1 MSKVIR
7 TSIAAACGGLIAVA
21 AAIPAVAQQN
31 QPSKADDEAT
41 YTPPLRGAPQRRIGG
56 SSRGTDTALP
66 GIFVLAPDH
75 VGQTMLEQPSLYWYL
90 TGPTRVRVE
99 VTLIDDKQVTPV
111 VEMPVAQPTGEGMQR
126 LKLSDLR
133 LALKPGVEYQWT
145 VSLVP
150 DSRERSNDVIS
161 GGVIKRVA
169 PPAGLTEKLAAAP
182 REARPRLLAAAGM
195 WYDAIAELSELIEAN
210 PGNRTLREQRAKL
223 LEQIGLADAAAYDRK
238 MK

>member
-1 MSKVIR
+1 MKKALVHS
-7 TSIAAACGGLIAVA
+7 SIAAAFGLMSA
-21 AAIPAVAQQN
+21 AMIPAATAQQ
-31 QPSKADDEAT
+31 QTPPKAEEEVA

-66 GIFVLAPDH
+66 SVFVLAPDH
-75 VGQTMLEQPSLYWYL
+75 VGLTTSEQPSLYWYL

-99 VTLIDDKQVTPV
+99 VTLVDEKQVTPV
-111 VEMPVAQPTGEGMQR
+111 VEMPVAQPTSEGMQR
-126 LKLSDLR
+126 LRLSDLR

-150 DSRERSNDVIS
+150 DSKERSNDVIS

-169 PPAGLTEKLAAAP
+169 PPAGLNEKLAAAP
-182 REARPRLLAAAGM
+182 REARPRLLAAAGL
-195 WYDAIAELSELIEAN
+195 WYDAIAELSEQIEAS